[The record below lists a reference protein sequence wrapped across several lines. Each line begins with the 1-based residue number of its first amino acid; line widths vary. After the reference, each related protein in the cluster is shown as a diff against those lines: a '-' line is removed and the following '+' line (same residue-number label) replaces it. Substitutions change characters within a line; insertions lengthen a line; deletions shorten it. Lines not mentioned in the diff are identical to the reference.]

1 MENWKTIL
9 GVFGASV
16 GLVILMA
23 VGLSK
28 LSGSGGE
35 TITVPVEQ
43 LTEGAR
49 WEVTTGEAK
58 VTVAAFTDIQCPA
71 CKAAEPMAV
80 ALRLL
85 PGVKFVHRHFPLTT
99 IHKNAWKGARA
110 LEAARMMGKGWE
122 MMALMFDKQTE
133 WSDLGNPDDKF
144 VSYAKDLGLAEDQ
157 FREKYLSK
165 ETDEAV
171 GVDSSLGSRLKLA
184 GTPTYFVNGEQVAAS
199 FVLDRVKEL
208 LK

>member
-58 VTVAAFTDIQCPA
+58 VTVVRSTQKP
-71 CKAAEPMAV
+71 
-80 ALRLL
+80 RS
-85 PGVKFVHRHFPLTT
+85 H
-99 IHKNAWKGARA
+99 ARSP
-110 LEAARMMGKGWE
+110 
-122 MMALMFDKQTE
+122 Q
-133 WSDLGNPDDKF
+133 
-144 VSYAKDLGLAEDQ
+144 
-157 FREKYLSK
+157 
-165 ETDEAV
+165 
-171 GVDSSLGSRLKLA
+171 
-184 GTPTYFVNGEQVAAS
+184 
-199 FVLDRVKEL
+199 
-208 LK
+208 